1 MVMGLAVANKWK
13 NEKNKNKKAQSN
25 QIKTDFKKIAMLK
38 LKGTNSLFVRVTVRY
53 EGAEETL

>member
-13 NEKNKNKKAQSN
+13 NEKKNKKAQSN
-25 QIKTDFKKIAMLK
+25 QIKTDFKKTAMLK
-38 LKGTNSLFVRVTVRY
+38 LKGKNSLFVHVTVRY